1 MNRKTNIWSVKMLK
15 ITKKLFS
22 ITVFFSL
29 SLVAFANSPVITPT
43 EKINEKNL
51 TITDENVDNLP
62 SELEMR
68 TLYNIDVCLE
78 NKNEIICRFKLL
90 NENGKSISDAYI
102 TKENGHYKKTVY
114 ASKNGTRL
122 QIIFNN
128 ADLSEDIIG
137 DFNLVPPSFPV
148 EPVVSFNKEKKWYD
162 VKINE
167 INFED
172 VPKSLQSGHF
182 YNFDIDFATTNEDS
196 EFQTIYY
203 KENELLFANHYF
215 IHDEPALIYISDS
228 SDMIDLFV
236 SDIINPGITS
246 EWYFKIEENKH
257 PDKLKTPKS
266 YKAAEL
272 VKTEHPDERI
282 ISYLE
287 ETNASEMAKTNP
299 GEVLEKCVEKINSIS
314 SSDFEKVKL
323 IYDTAWYLLKYD
335 MDGYENKTLVP
346 QNYKLALKTGLT
358 VCEGFTKV
366 SSKMFSLAG
375 IVHTESIGHADYED
389 WKNGTFQTIPYNER
403 ETHIWNLV
411 CINKEWY
418 YYDVT
423 FGSRKMS
430 KGEITNIYASDFVFN
445 KPEYFIANH
454 LPFVPEFALMRV
466 TDKKVEKSV
475 EISAEVKNR
484 MYSSVN

>member
-1 MNRKTNIWSVKMLK
+1 MLK
-15 ITKKLFS
+15 ITKRLFS
-22 ITVFFSL
+22 ITVFLSL
-29 SLVAFANSPVITPT
+29 SLVAFANTLVITPT
-43 EKINEKNL
+43 DKINEKNL
-51 TITDENVDNLP
+51 TITDENIDILP

-78 NKNEIICRFKLL
+78 NKNEKICKFRLL
-90 NENGKSISDAYI
+90 NESGKSIFDKYI

-162 VKINE
+162 VKINVT
-167 INFED
+167 NFED

-182 YNFDIDFATTNEDS
+182 YNFDIDFPTANEDS

-203 KENELLFANHYF
+203 KENELLFGNHYF

-236 SDIINPGITS
+236 SDITNLDIPS
-246 EWYFKIEENKH
+246 EWYIKIEKNKH

-299 GEVLEKCVEKINSIS
+299 DEVLEKCVEKIKSIS

-335 MDGYENKTLVP
+335 MDGFENRTLVP
-346 QNYKLALKTGLT
+346 QNYKVALKTGLT

-366 SSKMFSLAG
+366 SSKMLSLAG
-375 IVHTESIGHADYED
+375 IVHTELIGHADYEA
-389 WKNGTFQTIPYNER
+389 WKNGTFQKIPNEER
-403 ETHIWNLV
+403 LTHICNLV

-418 YYDVT
+418 YYDIT
-423 FGSRKMS
+423 FGSRKIS
-430 KGEITNIYASDFVFN
+430 RGESTNIYASDFLFY
-445 KPEYFIANH
+445 KPELFISNH
-454 LPFVPEFALMRV
+454 LPFVPELALMHV

-484 MYSSVN
+484 MYSSAD